1 MNEGQAWSGKG
12 GAQTRS
18 EEVRLGRGTE
28 RGVLARVLQR
38 CRAHGGG
45 GVWVWVWVCLGVW
58 VCVWV
63 GVCLGGCVGVCLG
76 GWVGG
81 ERKRERGFT
90 EVGSAVV
97 EAGRSEICRVG
108 LQAGDPGRPVPQLR
122 SKG

>member
-1 MNEGQAWSGKG
+1 MQS
-12 GAQTRS
+12 Q
-18 EEVRLGRGTE
+18 
-28 RGVLARVLQR
+28 
-38 CRAHGGG
+38 
-45 GVWVWVWVCLGVW
+45 
-58 VCVWV
+58 WV
-63 GVCLGGCVGVCLG
+63 GVCVGVGVGVSWCVGVCLG

-108 LQAGDPGRPVPQLR
+108 LQAGDPGRPVLQLR